1 MLTHEIVSKLSSFY
15 GISIYIYSRDHN
27 PPHFHVYYGEFSA
40 IVRIS
45 NCEVLRGEI
54 PERVQRLVREWL
66 SLYRSEVLKAW
77 NQIQEGKPID
87 VIEPLR

>member
-45 NCEVLRGEI
+45 NCEILRGEI
-54 PERVQRLVREWL
+54 PDRVQRLVREWL
-66 SLYRSEVLKAW
+66 SLYQSEVLNAW
-77 NQIQEGKPID
+77 NQIQEGRSID

>member
-15 GISIYIYSRDHN
+15 GISISNYSRDHN

-54 PERVQRLVREWL
+54 PERVHRLVREWL
-66 SLYRSEVLKAW
+66 SLYRSEVLNAW

>member
-27 PPHFHVYYGEFSA
+27 PPHFHVYYGEYSA

-66 SLYRSEVLKAW
+66 LLYGSEVLQAW

-87 VIEPLR
+87 VVEQLR